1 MLKDFVG
8 KKFGRL
14 LVVEPAGLDKHGK
27 RVWRCQCDCGGV
39 STADSSRLERGKV
52 RSCGCLKREAAA
64 ARWEKGRNG
73 DASFWSKVD
82 KTDGC
87 WVWTGAKSKVKVVNG
102 VEKGSAGYGV
112 LKVNGK
118 YYSAHR
124 RSYEI
129 ANGTIPEGMMVLHK
143 CDNRACVNPDHLYL
157 GTQADN
163 MRDMVARERRKGSG
177 TGERNG
183 RSKISQVQAN
193 EIRAIY
199 AAAKMSQIKIGK
211 LYGVSQFA
219 ISAIVRNKRY
229 KEQQ

>member
-143 CDNRACVNPDHLYL
+143 CDNR
-157 GTQADN
+157 
-163 MRDMVARERRKGSG
+163 EI
-177 TGERNG
+177 G
-183 RSKISQVQAN
+183 RAHV
-193 EIRAIY
+193 
-199 AAAKMSQIKIGK
+199 
-211 LYGVSQFA
+211 
-219 ISAIVRNKRY
+219 
-229 KEQQ
+229 

>member
-1 MLKDFVG
+1 
-8 KKFGRL
+8 
-14 LVVEPAGLDKHGK
+14 
-27 RVWRCQCDCGGV
+27 
-39 STADSSRLERGKV
+39 
-52 RSCGCLKREAAA
+52 
-64 ARWEKGRNG
+64 
-73 DASFWSKVD
+73 
-82 KTDGC
+82 
-87 WVWTGAKSKVKVVNG
+87 

-219 ISAIVRNKRY
+219 VSAIVRNKRY
-229 KEQQ
+229 KEGV

>member
-8 KKFGRL
+8 KRFGRL
-14 LVVEPAGLDKHGK
+14 VVVEYAGLDKHGK
-27 RVWRCQCDCGGV
+27 RIWRCVCDCGRG
-39 STADSSRLERGKV
+39 STVDSSRLSGGKV
-52 RSCGCLKREAAA
+52 FSCGCLRGEAAT
-64 ARWEKGRNG
+64 ARWEEGREGNKF
-73 DASFWSKVD
+73 FWNKVD
-82 KTDGC
+82 KSEGC
-87 WVWTGAKSKVKVVNG
+87 WNWTGAKSKVTVVNG
-102 VEKGSAGYGV
+102 EKKGSEGYGV
-112 LKVNGK
+112 LGVKGRH
-118 YYSAHR
+118 YFAHR

-129 ANGTIPEGMMVLHK
+129 TNGAIPDGMMVLHK

-163 MRDMVARERRKGSG
+163 MRDMVAREQRKGSG

-199 AAAKMSQIKIGK
+199 ATGKMSQIKIGK

-219 ISAIVRNKRY
+219 VSSIVRNQRY

>member
-1 MLKDFVG
+1 M
-8 KKFGRL
+8 KKNTDSYVRECL
-14 LVVEPAGLDKHGK
+14 TKRSVV
-27 RVWRCQCDCGGV
+27 
-39 STADSSRLERGKV
+39 DSH
-52 RSCGCLKREAAA
+52 
-64 ARWEKGRNG
+64 
-73 DASFWSKVD
+73 
-82 KTDGC
+82 TGC
-87 WVWTGAKSKVKVVNG
+87 WNWQGARKKTAS
-102 VEKGSAGYGV
+102 GSLSYGHMKFRGATRMV
-112 LKVNGK
+112 
-118 YYSAHR
+118 HR
-124 RSYEI
+124 ISYELFRGEI
-129 ANGTIPEGMMVLHK
+129 EDGMCVCHS

-219 ISAIVRNKRY
+219 VSAIVRNKRY
-229 KEQQ
+229 KEGV